1 MQLNTSYIIIQIEIA
16 FNWEAWILARG
27 HAIFLQN
34 KDTDTLLRW
43 EHVDMKFISTDLM
56 SSDENI
62 KYYFYW
68 GW

>member
-1 MQLNTSYIIIQIEIA
+1 MQHNTSYIIIQIEIA

-43 EHVDMKFISTDLM
+43 EHVDMNLFVQILRVQMKI
-56 SSDENI
+56 
-62 KYYFYW
+62 
-68 GW
+68 